1 MKMLIKDDEVVKPE
15 QNTSD
20 EICKAYEE
28 IYKEVMEGFEE
39 EIVEIVE
46 KEMEKEGVTVFE
58 IIGSVLEAAAPRFI
72 RLHNNNMQGLIL
84 ERKLPRQLI
93 DTMYAGGYVI
103 MQREPDLG
111 PIANPKPK
119 IIT

>member
-1 MKMLIKDDEVVKPE
+1 MLIKENDKVVKPE
-15 QNTSD
+15 QNTSG

-39 EIVEIVE
+39 EIIEIVE

-58 IIGSVLEAAAPRFI
+58 IIAGVLEAAAPRFI

-84 ERKLPRQLI
+84 EGKLPQQLI
-93 DTMYAGGYVI
+93 DTMYAAGYAI
-103 MQREPDLG
+103 MKKESKLG
-111 PIANPKPK
+111 PVANPKPK

>member
-1 MKMLIKDDEVVKPE
+1 MLIKEDNNKDEAVDS
-15 QNTSD
+15 TG
-20 EICKAYEE
+20 EICKAYDE

-58 IIGSVLEAAAPRFI
+58 IIAGVLEAAAPRFI

-84 ERKLPRQLI
+84 EGKLPQQLI
-93 DTMYAGGYVI
+93 DTMYAAGYAV
-103 MQREPDLG
+103 MKKEPNLAVLADQ
-111 PIANPKPK
+111 KPK